1 MKEILEELG
10 VKEDELI
17 ESAFKLYVPHGLSE
31 EEAKEKF
38 SGLLKKYLSD
48 VNVKAL
54 LYAGLLLE
62 RKYNMKDDS
71 VCLVADELLGI
82 DIAEYIA
89 GSRGV
94 FEFIRYDKAKPGVL
108 SKLPP
113 FLDDVVG
120 GLIAGIMSKIYGD

>member
-1 MKEILEELG
+1 MKRILEELG
-10 VKEDELI
+10 VTKGELI
-17 ESAFKLYVPHGLSE
+17 ETAFKLYVPHGLSE
-31 EEAKEKF
+31 KEAREKF
-38 SGLLKKYLSD
+38 AEFLEKYLSD
-48 VNVKAL
+48 VNVNAL
-54 LYAGLLLE
+54 LHAGILLNREFDLE
-62 RKYNMKDDS
+62 GDP

-94 FEFIRYDKAKPGVL
+94 FEFIRYDKAKHGVL